1 MKTNNFMPKEKSATD
16 KLKDIAKSIL
26 PKSLGGKGSL
36 KDKVEKAR
44 DSMILRD
51 NKK

>member
-1 MKTNNFMPKEKSATD
+1 MKTNNFMPKQKSATD
-16 KLKDIAKSIL
+16 RLKDIVKSIL
-26 PKSLGGKGSL
+26 PKALGGKGSL

-44 DSMILRD
+44 DTMILRS